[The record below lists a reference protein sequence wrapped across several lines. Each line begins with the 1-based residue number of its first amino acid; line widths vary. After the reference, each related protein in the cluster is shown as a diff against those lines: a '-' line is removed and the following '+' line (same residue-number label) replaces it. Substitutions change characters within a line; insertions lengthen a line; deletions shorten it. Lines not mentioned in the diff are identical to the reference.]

1 MSHSPKQASAE
12 WPKYSFQAL
21 PAFVWVWFQV
31 FVFIP
36 AEVGVVH
43 MLRGER
49 IIRNPRAREPVGNSS
64 AANIPT
70 AARQLLSEA
79 LC

>member
-1 MSHSPKQASAE
+1 
-12 WPKYSFQAL
+12 
-21 PAFVWVWFQV
+21 
-31 FVFIP
+31 
-36 AEVGVVH
+36 

-49 IIRNPRAREPVGNSS
+49 IIRNPWARKPVGNSA